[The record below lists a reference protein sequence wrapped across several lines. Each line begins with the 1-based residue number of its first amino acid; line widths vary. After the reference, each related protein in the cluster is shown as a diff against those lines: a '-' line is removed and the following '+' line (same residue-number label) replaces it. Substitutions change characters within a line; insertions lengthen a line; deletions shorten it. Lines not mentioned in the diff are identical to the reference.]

1 MDGHA
6 PDQLDLRDL
15 AAILRR
21 RWRLIATIFLL
32 AVIGAIGTVKL
43 LAPTYTA
50 SALILIDTS
59 RKNLLDPTLQGS
71 SAASETARVDSEVE
85 ILGSDG
91 VLMQTI
97 RSQKL
102 FDDVE
107 FAPQPGWRDRVAVWT
122 GRAQAAP
129 PTGEAA
135 LGLVLNRFRKA
146 VSVQRRG
153 LTYVIA
159 VTVGS
164 GDAAKAA
171 RLANALAQSYIAD
184 QLATKI
190 DNTLAARD
198 IIASQSDEARRTLV
212 LAETEF
218 SRYIFDNLEEIV
230 ALTGRSELRDMHQRM
245 TDLTARRL
253 ETASHVSALRAS
265 VSVANWSTLGATVK
279 SEAALSFER
288 ERVRLVGAL
297 ESTPAGSGGEVALK
311 QGLAGIETLLDAAAQ
326 QELAAAQ
333 AALDATEAA
342 VAAERQALGATI
354 MTTTLPPHILAQLYG
369 LQQVA
374 RNATTKYQALL
385 SRAQDLE
392 TESSLQVADS
402 RVVSAALAPARPS
415 FPNAALI
422 VALAGIGGLGLGVT
436 AAFVAENLAGG
447 FTSVAQAQAVLRRRL
462 CVALPVQ
469 RKPYGSPSVAD
480 TVLAAQS
487 SPYGEGV
494 RRLRA
499 IVDIAGRNAADAGE
513 LQDAKGRVVLVAS
526 SVAGEGKTTVALALA
541 RAYAMAG
548 KRVLIVDGDL
558 RQPGVYR
565 QLGIE
570 APRGIAGLLSGW
582 PSDTDF
588 HHHGICDPRTPV
600 LVVGGGDVAADQLVP
615 EGALERLLVAARQH
629 FDHIILDCPPIDT
642 EVDGLYLASHADTVV
657 FVVRW
662 AKTAQNTAVASSERL
677 AAVMRPGTELLVVLN
692 QAARGSG

>member
-1 MDGHA
+1 MNGYA

-32 AVIGAIGTVKL
+32 AVAMAIVAVKL

-50 SALILIDTS
+50 SALILIDTT

-97 RSQKL
+97 RSQDL
-102 FDDVE
+102 VDDAE
-107 FAPQPGWRDRVAVWT
+107 FAPQTGWRDRVAMWT

-159 VTVGS
+159 VAVGS
-164 GDAAKAA
+164 ADAAKAA
-171 RLANALAQSYIAD
+171 RLANALAQSYIAN
-184 QLATKI
+184 QLAAKI
-190 DNTLAARD
+190 DSTRAARD
-198 IIASQSDEARRTLV
+198 IIAGQSDEARRTLV
-212 LAETEF
+212 QAETEF

-230 ALTGRSELRDMHQRM
+230 ALTGRSELRDMYRRMNELAVQRQK
-245 TDLTARRL
+245 
-253 ETASHVSALRAS
+253 TASYVSALRAS
-265 VSVANWSTLGATVK
+265 VTMANWSALGETVT
-279 SEAALSFER
+279 SEAAQSSEQD
-288 ERVRLVGAL
+288 RLRLIGAL
-297 ESTPAGSGGEVALK
+297 EGTSVGSDGVVALG
-311 QGLAGIETLLDAAAQ
+311 QQLSDTEAR
-326 QELAAAQ
+326 QELTAAQ
-333 AALDATEAA
+333 ATLDATEAA

-436 AAFVAENLAGG
+436 GAFVAENLAGG
-447 FTSVAQAQAVLRRRL
+447 FTSGAQAQAVLRQRL

-469 RKPYGSPSVAD
+469 RKPHGSISVAD
-480 TVLAAQS
+480 TVLAAPS

-499 IVDIAGRNAADAGE
+499 IVDIAGRNAADARE

-526 SVAGEGKTTVALALA
+526 SMAGEGKTTVALALA

-558 RQPGVYR
+558 RQPGVHR

-570 APRGIAGLLSGW
+570 APPGIAGLLSGW
-582 PSDTDF
+582 PSDKDF
-588 HHHGICDPRTPV
+588 HQLGISDPRTPV
-600 LVVGGGDVAADQLVP
+600 LVVGGADVAADQFAP
-615 EGALERLLVAARQH
+615 EGALERLLVAARQC
-629 FDHIILDCPPIDT
+629 FDHIILDCPPIDV
-642 EVDGLYLASHADTVV
+642 EVDGLYLASYADTVV

-662 AKTAQNTAVASSERL
+662 AKTAQSTAVASSERL
-677 AAVMRPGTELLVVLN
+677 TAVMRPGTELLVVLN
-692 QAARGSG
+692 QAARGSA